1 MKKKKVMKL
10 AYLLMGIALLLSSCS
25 EDLFTGGSDSNEDV
39 TISLAYSDVSPRDIV
54 VNSRATPQ
62 EERHLDNLYIYIFD
76 GNGNL
81 KGYKGIEGEDSLNQ
95 NTSSSNSSN
104 SSNKGVITGIET
116 RSGDSYI
123 YAVANISTGLYP
135 VETSNGTVEPNKLP
149 INLDENKARAGE
161 YEFTLDQLKA
171 LTFNRSSRNTIQIS
185 SAFLMSGAVQEGKPV
200 NITPAGTIE
209 NGENGENDIRL
220 SRIVSKVKF
229 TIKEKTGDGVTRSFK
244 LDNYSIMNIA
254 MKGTLIGNID
264 GNKKYNISN
273 DKDVSNI
280 KGLTLGVNDVDS
292 TGAECFEA
300 YLPENLQ
307 EPQKSVNNQAMREND
322 GMLIS
327 KEFINAP
334 KYGTYVVLKGKYEET
349 QNGSTKTANVT
360 YYVHLGNCS
369 ADYNDYNVE
378 RNSMYTFNITVAGVN
393 KIIVE
398 AKQKEGENEQPGA
411 EGVVM
416 KYGDIGKNLT
426 LDSHYEYMVMR
437 FYQNNIQE
445 LKKAGKGYFY
455 QVYALGKHTDVINVG
470 ATTDGN
476 KNDVDTSWI
485 QFAIKCSRDNS
496 SSTYSTDKT
505 SRGTACSY
513 PGTEYSSDLYTV
525 ENFLKYLYDNSEST
539 SIWTGSDSI
548 GNYVDATCFVS
559 ENYYK
564 DRSWDEYVNDV
575 DKRAFYVANKVWVS
589 KDKRS
594 VYAGAQYGLTQ
605 HNIQTFYDRN
615 QADSVIAY
623 GCETINDEEKPD
635 GGSDYNIK
643 DKADGSNGNEFWD
656 GRANMMEDIFDEHGK
671 PVKTWDDLKNTRDN
685 LYHSLRIACMRRNRD
700 LNGDGNISDD
710 EIRWYAPATQ
720 QYAGLWIGEE
730 IMSTESKLFNKSTK
744 ILKYGSN
751 KERMVYYSSTRDAES
766 YLSEEGM
773 ATSNMNK
780 GYGGFSPKY
789 VRCVRNLK
797 SWELGYAKTPDPYYS
812 YDSGTKT
819 VTLDKV
825 DEDALNITG
834 EQGELF
840 DHTERDEGNKPAKKF
855 TIANS
860 IWKTPYNYKGTTI
873 DPTPENVYNGKYWCY
888 GRYSENNKKNWR
900 VPNQREFCIMAMVS
914 TDDDKIDVKWTA
926 CRTHFSNMNFR
937 QSWTY
942 NHIDDDSKNKGAVTM
957 SLKGVSGVRCIKVLK

>member
-25 EDLFTGGSDSNEDV
+25 EDLFTGGSESNEDV

-54 VNSRATPQ
+54 VNSRATDA

-81 KGYKGIEGEDSLNQ
+81 KGYKGIEGEDNLNQ
-95 NTSSSNSSN
+95 NTSSSETE
-104 SSNKGVITGIET
+104 KQEITGIKT

-135 VETSNGTVEPNKLP
+135 VATSNGTVEPNKLP
-149 INLDENKARAGE
+149 INLDEDKACAGE

-171 LTFNRSSRNTIQIS
+171 LTFNRNNRNTIQIS
-185 SAFLMSGAVQEGKPV
+185 SAFLMSGAVQQGNLV

-209 NGENGENDIRL
+209 NGGNDIRL

-273 DKDVSNI
+273 NTDVSNI
-280 KGLTLGVNDVDS
+280 VGQTLSVNDVDE
-292 TGAECFEA
+292 TGAKYFKA

-307 EPQKSVNNQAMREND
+307 EAQHDVQDQAKREDDN
-322 GMLIS
+322 MS
-327 KEFINAP
+327 NPKEFINAP

-349 QNGSTKTANVT
+349 KDGSTKTAETT
-360 YYVHLGNCS
+360 YYVHLGDCS
-369 ADYNDYNVE
+369 ANHNDYNVE
-378 RNSMYTFNITVAGVN
+378 RNCKYTFNITVAGVD

-398 AKQKEGENEQPGA
+398 AKKEGNEQPGA

-416 KYGDIGKNLT
+416 EYGNMGKNLT

-437 FYQNNIQE
+437 FERKHIQN
-445 LKKAGKGYFY
+445 LKKYNLGYFY
-455 QVYALGKHTDVINVG
+455 QVYALGKKTDPINVKDE
-470 ATTDGN
+470 ANPTTQEHQKKLNG
-476 KNDVDTSWI
+476 VDTSWI
-485 QFAIKCSRDNS
+485 EFAITGRAGSKS
-496 SSTYSTDKT
+496 SYGNENGG
-505 SRGTACSY
+505 RGIPCDY
-513 PGTEYSSDLYTV
+513 PGKKGEIHTMDIET
-525 ENFLKYLYDNSEST
+525 FLKMLYDNADNDSF
-539 SIWTGSDSI
+539 WTNGEYI
-548 GNYVDATCFVS
+548 DATCFVS

-564 DRSWDEYVNDV
+564 DLSWDKYVNDV
-575 DKRAFYVANKVWVS
+575 DKRAFYVASYVWVS
-589 KDKRS
+589 KDTRS
-594 VYAGAQYGLTQ
+594 VYAKAQYGLTQ
-605 HNIQTFYDRN
+605 HNIQTFYDRS
-615 QADSVIAY
+615 QAGNVTAY
-623 GCETINDEEKPD
+623 GCETINDEEKP
-635 GGSDYNIK
+635 GGGDTGFDINEQVE
-643 DKADGSNGNEFWD
+643 GSNGNDYWN
-656 GRANMMEDIFDEHGK
+656 GRANMILDIDNFKDNK
-671 PVKTWDDLKNTRDN
+671 PVKYWDELKGNI
-685 LYHSLRIACMRRNRD
+685 SLRIACMSRNRD
-700 LNGDGNISDD
+700 LNGDGNISED
-710 EIRWYAPATQ
+710 EIRWYAPATN

-744 ILKYGSN
+744 TLKTY
-751 KERMVYYSSTRDAES
+751 KDRMIYYSSTRDAEAF
-766 YLSEEGM
+766 LSEEGM
-773 ATSNMNK
+773 ATGNYNK
-780 GYGGFSPKY
+780 VNTPFAPKY

-797 SWELGYAKTPDPYYS
+797 SGGIGYDQKPDPYYS
-812 YDSGTKT
+812 YDSEHKT

-855 TIANS
+855 TIAKDLWTGS
-860 IWKTPYNYKGTTI
+860 YDYKGTTMT
-873 DPTPENVYNGKYWCY
+873 PTPENVYNGKYWCY
-888 GRYSENNKKNWR
+888 GRYIDENNEKNWR
-900 VPNQREFCIMAMVS
+900 VPNQRELCIMVMVAP
-914 TDDDKIDVKWTA
+914 IDALDSA

-942 NHIDDDSKNKGAVTM
+942 RGYGNSGMISM
-957 SLKGVSGVRCIKVLK
+957 SLTSVKGVRCIKVLK

>member
-25 EDLFTGGSDSNEDV
+25 EDLFTGGSESNEDV

-81 KGYKGIEGEDSLNQ
+81 KGYKGIEGEDNLNQ
-95 NTSSSNSSN
+95 NTSSTNTE
-104 SSNKGVITGIET
+104 VIKDIKT
-116 RSGDSYI
+116 RSGNSYI

-135 VETSNGTVEPNKLP
+135 VATSNGTVEPNKLP
-149 INLDENKARAGE
+149 INLDEEKACAGE

-171 LTFNRSSRNTIQIS
+171 LTFNRSNRNTIQIS
-185 SAFLMSGAVQEGKPV
+185 SAFLMSGAVQQGNLV

-209 NGENGENDIRL
+209 NGGNDIRL

-229 TIKEKTGDGVTRSFK
+229 TIKEYTGDGVTRSFK

-273 DKDVSNI
+273 NTDVSNI
-280 KGLTLGVNDVDS
+280 VGQTLGVNDVDE

-307 EPQKSVNNQAMREND
+307 EAQHDVQDQAKREDDN
-322 GMLIS
+322 MSIP
-327 KEFINAP
+327 KVFTNAP

-349 QNGSTKTANVT
+349 KDDSHKTAEVT
-360 YYVHLGNCS
+360 YYVHLGDCS
-369 ADYNDYNVE
+369 ANYNDYNVE
-378 RNSMYTFNITVAGVN
+378 RNCKYTFNITVAGVN

-398 AKQKEGENEQPGA
+398 AIKEGNDQPGA

-416 KYGDIGKNLT
+416 EYGNMGKNLT

-437 FYQNNIQE
+437 FERKHIQN
-445 LKKAGKGYFY
+445 LKKYNLGYFY
-455 QVYALGKHTDVINVG
+455 QVYALGKKTDPINVKDE
-470 ATTDGN
+470 ANPTTQEHQKKLNG
-476 KNDVDTSWI
+476 VDTSWI
-485 QFAIKCSRDNS
+485 EFAITGRAGSKS
-496 SSTYSTDKT
+496 SYGNENGG
-505 SRGTACSY
+505 RGIPCDY
-513 PGTEYSSDLYTV
+513 PGKKGEIHTMDIET
-525 ENFLKYLYDNSEST
+525 FLKMLYDNADNDSF
-539 SIWTGSDSI
+539 WTNGEYI
-548 GNYVDATCFVS
+548 DATCFVS

-564 DRSWDEYVNDV
+564 DLSWDKYVNDV
-575 DKRAFYVANKVWVS
+575 DKRAFYVASYVWVS
-589 KDKRS
+589 KDTRS
-594 VYAGAQYGLTQ
+594 VYAKAQYGLTQ
-605 HNIQTFYDRN
+605 HNIQTFYDRS
-615 QADSVIAY
+615 QAGNVTAY
-623 GCETINDEEKPD
+623 GCETINDEEKP
-635 GGSDYNIK
+635 GGGDTGFDINEQVE
-643 DKADGSNGNEFWD
+643 GSNGNDYWD
-656 GRANMMEDIFDEHGK
+656 GRANMILDIDNFKDNK
-671 PVKTWDDLKNTRDN
+671 PVRTWDELKGNI
-685 LYHSLRIACMRRNRD
+685 SLRIACMSRNRD
-700 LNGDGNISDD
+700 LNGDGNISED

-744 ILKYGSN
+744 ELIIDKPP
-751 KERMVYYSSTRDAES
+751 KETSKRMVYYSSTRDLES
-766 YLSEEGM
+766 FLSEEGM
-773 ATSNMNK
+773 TTGNYDRRNSP
-780 GYGGFSPKY
+780 YSPKY

-797 SWELGYAKTPDPYYS
+797 SKEIGYDQKPDPYYS
-812 YDSGTKT
+812 YDSEHKT

-840 DHTERDEGNKPAKKF
+840 DHTEHDEGNKPAKKF
-855 TIANS
+855 TIAKDL
-860 IWKTPYNYKGTTI
+860 WTGEYDYKGTTMT
-873 DPTPENVYNGKYWCY
+873 PTPENVYNGKYWCY
-888 GRYSENNKKNWR
+888 GRYIENNEKNWR
-900 VPNQREFCIMAMVS
+900 VPNQRELCIMVMVAP
-914 TDDDKIDVKWTA
+914 IDALDSA

-942 NHIDDDSKNKGAVTM
+942 RGYGNSGMISM
-957 SLKGVSGVRCIKVLK
+957 SLTSVKGVRCIKVLK